1 MKYLLELTIEIETQ
15 TEMPEMSIT
24 TTDFNVLEGAMDQ
37 AMANLPVAGE
47 EKLVISYLDITKID
61 EEEDES

>member
-61 EEEDES
+61 EEDES